1 MKVIFSGGGTGG
13 HVYPAL
19 AVATALAQELGDSEA
34 LDALYIGTAT
44 GIERELVTRAGLP
57 FRAVAAGAI
66 RGRSPWAL
74 AASVVKLAR
83 GVPQARAAIAQFQPQ
98 AILTTGGYASVPM
111 AVAART
117 SRRLPLV
124 VYLPDVRPGWAV
136 RLMARLSQ
144 RVAVSTDRSL
154 PYLPSAKTVVTGYPI
169 RSTFWQATKTEGRR
183 RLAIDPQDRLLL
195 ITGATHGARTL
206 NRMVVKHLPQLL
218 ELCQIIHLSGRSYQP
233 RLDRLRRDLPNRLRP
248 RYHLYG
254 YMHED
259 LPWAMAA
266 ADLALMRSGAS
277 VMGEL
282 PAVGLPAILVPY
294 PHAGGHQ
301 LFNARFLADAGAAI
315 VMDDNKLNGLLPLVG
330 ELLADEPRRATM
342 AEAARRLAR
351 PDAATNIARLLLE
364 VAK

>member
-34 LDALYIGTAT
+34 LDALYVGTAS

-66 RGRSPWAL
+66 RGRWPWGL
-74 AASVVKLAR
+74 AAGMVKLAR
-83 GVPQARAAIAQFQPQ
+83 GVAQARAAIAQFQPRV
-98 AILTTGGYASVPM
+98 ILTTGGYASVPM
-111 AVAART
+111 AIAART
-117 SRRLPLV
+117 SDRLPLV

-136 RLMARLSQ
+136 RFMARLSQ
-144 RVAVSTDRSL
+144 RVAVTTDRSL
-154 PYLPSAKTVVTGYPI
+154 AYLPAAKTVVTGYPV
-169 RSTFWQATKTEGRR
+169 RPAFWQVGKAEGRR
-183 RLAIDPQDRLLL
+183 RLAIDDNERVLL
-195 ITGATHGARTL
+195 IAGATHGARSL
-206 NRMVVKHLPQLL
+206 NRMVGEHLPQLL
-218 ELCQIIHLSGRSYQP
+218 ELCQLIHLSGHSDQP
-233 RLDRLRRDLPNRLRP
+233 RLDRLRRDLPDPLRP
-248 RYHLYG
+248 RYHLHG

-266 ADLALMRSGAS
+266 ADLAVMRAGAS

-282 PAVGLPAILVPY
+282 PAIGLPAILVPY
-294 PHAGGHQ
+294 PYAGGHQ
-301 LFNARFLADAGAAI
+301 LFNARFLADAQAAL
-315 VMDDNKLNGLLPLVG
+315 VVEDNKLNGLLPLVG
-330 ELLADEPRRATM
+330 ELLADEARRATM

-351 PDAATNIARLLLE
+351 PEAATNIARLLLE

>member
-19 AVATALAQELGDSEA
+19 AIATALAQELGEGQP
-34 LDALYIGTAT
+34 LHALYVGGAS
-44 GIERELVTRAGLP
+44 GIERELVARAGLP

-66 RGRSPWAL
+66 RGRSPWGL
-74 AASVVKLAR
+74 AAGVVKLAR
-83 GVPQARAAIAQFQPQ
+83 GIAQARRLIAEFQPQ
-98 AILTTGGYASVPM
+98 VILTTGGYASVPV

-117 SRRLPLV
+117 SPRIPLV

-136 RLMARLSQ
+136 RFMARLAQ

-154 PYLPSAKTVVTGYPI
+154 PYLPSAKTIVTGYPV
-169 RSTFWQATKTEGRR
+169 RPAFWQVTKPEARR
-183 RLAIDPQDRLLL
+183 RLSIHPEDRVLL
-195 ITGATHGARTL
+195 IAGATHGARSL
-206 NRMVVKHLPQLL
+206 NRMVIGHLPQLL
-218 ELCQIIHLSGRSYQP
+218 ELCRLIHLSGP
-233 RLDRLRRDLPNRLRP
+233 TDHPHLDRLHHRLPHRLRP
-248 RYHLYG
+248 RYHLHA

-266 ADLALMRSGAS
+266 ADLAVMRAGAS

-294 PHAGGHQ
+294 RYAGGHQ
-301 LFNARFLADAGAAI
+301 RFNACVLADAGAAI
-315 VMDDNKLNGLLPLVG
+315 MVEDNKLNGLLPLIG
-330 ELLADEPRRATM
+330 ELLADEARRAAM

-351 PDAATNIARLLLE
+351 PDAAANIARLLLE

>member
-34 LDALYIGTAT
+34 LDALYIGTAA
-44 GIERELVTRAGLP
+44 GIEKELVTRAGLP

-154 PYLPSAKTVVTGYPI
+154 PYLPVAKTVVTGYPI
-169 RSTFWQATKTEGRR
+169 RPSFWQTDKTEARH
-183 RLAIDPQDRLLL
+183 RLAIDAQDRVLL
-195 ITGATHGARTL
+195 ITGATHGAHTL
-206 NRMVVKHLPQLL
+206 NRMVADHLPRLL
-218 ELCQIIHLSGRSYQP
+218 ELCQIIHLSGHSDEP
-233 RLDRLRRDLPNRLRP
+233 RLDRLRRDLPDRLRP

-254 YMHED
+254 YMHEE
-259 LPWAMAA
+259 LPWAMAT
-266 ADLALMRSGAS
+266 ADLALMRAGAS

-282 PAVGLPAILVPY
+282 PAIGLPAILVPY
-294 PHAGGHQ
+294 PYAGGHQ
-301 LFNARFLADAGAAI
+301 LFNARFMADAGAAL
-315 VMDDNKLNGLLPLVG
+315 VVEDSKLNGLLPLIG

>member
-1 MKVIFSGGGTGG
+1 MKVVFSGGGTGG

-34 LDALYIGTAT
+34 LDALYVGTAS

-83 GVPQARAAIAQFQPQ
+83 GVPQARAVIAQFQPQ
-98 AILTTGGYASVPM
+98 AILATGGYASVPV

-117 SRRLPLV
+117 SHRLPLV

-136 RLMARLSQ
+136 RFMARLSR

-154 PYLPSAKTVVTGYPI
+154 PHLPAAKTVVTGYPI
-169 RSTFWQATKTEGRR
+169 RPTFWHLSKAEARR
-183 RLAIDPQDRLLL
+183 RLAIDPDDRLLL
-195 ITGATHGARTL
+195 ITGATHGAYTL
-206 NRMVVKHLPQLL
+206 NRMVADHLPRLL
-218 ELCQIIHLSGRSYQP
+218 ELCEIIHISGHSDQP
-233 RLDRLRRDLPNRLRP
+233 RLDRLRRDLPDRLRS

-254 YMHED
+254 YVHDEM
-259 LPWAMAA
+259 PWAMAA
-266 ADLALMRSGAS
+266 ADLALMRAGAS
-277 VMGEL
+277 VIGEL
-282 PAVGLPAILVPY
+282 PAIGLPAILVPY
-294 PHAGGHQ
+294 PYAGGHQ
-301 LFNARFLADAGAAI
+301 LFNARFLADAGAAL
-315 VMDDNKLNGLLPLVG
+315 VVEDNKLNGLLPLIG
-330 ELLADEPRRATM
+330 ELLADEARRATM

-364 VAK
+364 VAR

>member
-19 AVATALAQELGDSEA
+19 AVATALAQELGDSDA
-34 LDALYIGTAT
+34 LDALYLGTTT
-44 GIERELVTRAGLP
+44 GIEKELVDRAGLP
-57 FRAVAAGAI
+57 FRAVPAGAI
-66 RGRSPWAL
+66 RGRSPWGL

-83 GVPQARAAIAQFQPQ
+83 GVAQARRAIAQFQPQ
-98 AILTTGGYASVPM
+98 AILTTGGYASVPT
-111 AVAART
+111 ALAARA
-117 SRRLPLV
+117 SPHPPLIA
-124 VYLPDVRPGWAV
+124 YLPDVRPGWAF

-144 RVAVSTDRSL
+144 RVAVTTDRSL
-154 PYLPSAKTVVTGYPI
+154 PYLPAAKTVVTGYPV
-169 RSTFWQATKTEGRR
+169 RPAFWQAGKAQARR
-183 RLAIDPQDRLLL
+183 RLAIDLQERLLL
-195 ITGATHGARTL
+195 ITGATHGARSL
-206 NRMVVKHLPQLL
+206 NRMVADYLPQLL
-218 ELCQIIHLSGRSYQP
+218 ELCQIIHLSGHRDEP
-233 RLDRLRRDLPNRLRP
+233 RLDRRRRDLPDRLRP

-266 ADLALMRSGAS
+266 ADLALMRAGAS

-301 LFNARFLADAGAAI
+301 VFNARFLADAGAAI
-315 VMDDNKLNGLLPLVG
+315 VVEDNKLNGLLPLVG
-330 ELLADEPRRATM
+330 ELLADEARRAAMT
-342 AEAARRLAR
+342 EALRRLAR

>member
-34 LDALYIGTAT
+34 LDALYVGTAS
-44 GIERELVTRAGLP
+44 GVEKELVTRAGLP

-66 RGRSPWAL
+66 RGRSPWGL
-74 AASVVKLAR
+74 AASTVKLAR
-83 GVPQARAAIAQFQPQ
+83 GVAQARAAIAQFRPQ

-111 AVAART
+111 ALAART
-117 SRRLPLV
+117 SGRVPLV

-136 RLMARLSQ
+136 RFMARLSQ
-144 RVAVSTDRSL
+144 RVAVTSDRSL
-154 PYLPSAKTVVTGYPI
+154 RHLPAAKTVVTGYPV
-169 RSTFWQATKTEGRR
+169 RPTFWQVGKVEGRR
-183 RLAIDPQDRLLL
+183 RLAIDARERVLL
-195 ITGATHGARTL
+195 ITGATHGARSL
-206 NRMVVKHLPQLL
+206 NRMVAHQLRHLL
-218 ELCQIIHLSGRSYQP
+218 ELCHVIHLSGPSDQR
-233 RLDRLRRDLPNRLRP
+233 RLDRLRRDLPDHLRP

-259 LPWAMAA
+259 LPWAMAT
-266 ADLALMRSGAS
+266 ADLAVMRAGAS

-282 PAVGLPAILVPY
+282 PAIGLPSILVPY
-294 PHAGGHQ
+294 PYAGGHQ
-301 LFNARFLADAGAAI
+301 RFNARFLADAGAAI
-315 VMDDNKLNGLLPLVG
+315 VVEDNKLNGLLPLVG
-330 ELLADEPRRATM
+330 ELLADEARRATM
-342 AEAARRLAR
+342 AEAVRRLAR